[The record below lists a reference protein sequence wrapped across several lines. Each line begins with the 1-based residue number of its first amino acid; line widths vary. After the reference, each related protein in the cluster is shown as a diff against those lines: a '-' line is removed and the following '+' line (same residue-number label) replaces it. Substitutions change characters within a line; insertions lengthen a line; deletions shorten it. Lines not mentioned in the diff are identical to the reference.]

1 MTKRDVGYSALA
13 GLLMNGSWYGFVYAT
28 VSGNLLAASL
38 AFYIAP
44 IMVFGFGLLVF
55 KEKVTKGRVSLLL

>member
-1 MTKRDVGYSALA
+1 M
-13 GLLMNGSWYGFVYAT
+13 
-28 VSGNLLAASL
+28 SGNLLAASL

-55 KEKVTKGRVSLLL
+55 KEKVTKGQSIALALMFTAVAVYALSEGVLP